1 MSRRGPSTEQLR
13 RLKALRLQAGLSL
26 DTVAERTGLP
36 VAHVEALEQGQID
49 ELPAGPYV
57 GAYYRLVRGVVGGAV
72 LEEDDPALD
81 PEPPPEPTLPL
92 WVVRGIA
99 FAAVAA
105 AVGLFV
111 WWASTWDLEGAV
123 DAAGEMVAGEPSVG
137 ADQVVVLTAR
147 REAYFR
153 VLVDGESVLDGR
165 LPPAASR
172 TFRAHDRIVVE
183 VEGAEDAR
191 IEYNGQPIVP
201 QGRQGVPRRLVFVDD
216 LP

>member
-72 LEEDDPALD
+72 VEEDDPALD

-123 DAAGEMVAGEPSVG
+123 DAACEMVTGEPSVG

-147 REAYFR
+147 REAYFG
-153 VLVDGESVLDGR
+153 VLVDG
-165 LPPAASR
+165 
-172 TFRAHDRIVVE
+172 
-183 VEGAEDAR
+183 
-191 IEYNGQPIVP
+191 
-201 QGRQGVPRRLVFVDD
+201 
-216 LP
+216 